1 MESAISSNH
10 PYSATDLDFKHI
22 TLKEITILKITVG
35 AIT

>member
-10 PYSATDLDFKHI
+10 PYSATDLGFKHI
-22 TLKEITILKITVG
+22 TLKEITILKVTVG